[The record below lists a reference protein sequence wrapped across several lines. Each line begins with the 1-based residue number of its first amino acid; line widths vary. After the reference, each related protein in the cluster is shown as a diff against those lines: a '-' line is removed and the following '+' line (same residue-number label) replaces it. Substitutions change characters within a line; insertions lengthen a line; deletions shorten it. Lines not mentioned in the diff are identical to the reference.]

1 MKGRLLMRKLNYKGQ
16 CEKRRVSKCKDVC
29 KTYDQIQSAYSEYL
43 QNDDEIVEFRCNV
56 VIEENIYE
64 VNGEMYTSDF
74 VCKKIDETIMV
85 RECVF
90 RKHLTKPM
98 TVKLLDASRK
108 YWLKKGI
115 TNWGIITNE

>member
-1 MKGRLLMRKLNYKGQ
+1 MRGHLLMRKLNYKGQ

-29 KTYDQIQSAYSEYL
+29 KTYDQIQFAYSEYL
-43 QNDDEIVEFRCNV
+43 QNNDEIVEFRCNV

-74 VCKKIDETIMV
+74 VCKKADGTIMV